1 MKRTTLLVSALATAV
16 FATGALAKVPEAQV
30 NRLGQDLTP
39 MGSEKAGDGD
49 IPAWTGGLATVP
61 SNVSYKPGDKLANPF
76 ASDPIKYTITG
87 GNADQYDDVLTPGYK
102 ALLKAYPS
110 YKMNVYES
118 RRTCAFPDKFYQANK
133 RNAAVGELVGGGA
146 GVSEAIFGSPFPIA
160 NNALEMIWNHTLRYR
175 SFKTVRQFAA
185 APVTRGGDYTLQIV
199 QDEAILQWSD
209 PSAGRA
215 EDLNN
220 VSIYYIAN
228 TIAPARAAGNVI
240 LVYEALNAQTQ
251 PRQAWQYSPGTRRV
265 RRAPNI
271 AYDNPGTNSDGLSTS
286 DAFDGYNGAPDRY
299 DWTVIGN
306 NTRLI
311 SANAYVAESTPYKE
325 FLSPLH
331 LNQDKVRYEM
341 RRVWEFEAKL
351 KASTRHVYSRR
362 VYHNDE
368 DAWQMASVEL
378 YDGRGQLWRVQEMQQ
393 IQRYN
398 VPLCGSAGE
407 IVYDLQAG
415 RYLALA
421 MQNEEPAVN
430 YFADELDTNRYT
442 PNAIRQLGVR

>member
-1 MKRTTLLVSALATAV
+1 MKRTTFLVSALAISAI
-16 FATGALAKVPEAQV
+16 ATSALAKVPEAQV

-39 MGSEKAGDGD
+39 MGSEKAGEGD
-49 IPAWTGGLATVP
+49 IPAWTGGLQTVP
-61 SNVSYKPGDKLANPF
+61 SNVSYQPGDKLANPF
-76 ASDPIKYTITG
+76 ESDPIKYTITAQNMG
-87 GNADQYDDVLTPGYK
+87 QYEALLTPGYK
-102 ALLKAYPS
+102 AMLQTYPS
-110 YKMNVYES
+110 YKMNVYET
-118 RRTCAFPDKFYQANK
+118 RRTCAFPDRYYEATK
-133 RNAAVGELVGGGA
+133 RNAQVGELVGGGS
-146 GVSEAIFGSPFPIA
+146 GVSEAIFGTPFPIA

-175 SFKTVRQFAA
+175 AFKVVRQFAA

-199 QDEAILQWSD
+199 QDEAILAWSD
-209 PSAGRA
+209 PSKQRA

-220 VSIYYIAN
+220 ISIYYIAN

-240 LVYEALNAQTQ
+240 LVYEALNAQAQ

-299 DWTVIGN
+299 DWTVLGKN
-306 NTRLI
+306 VRLV
-311 SANAYVAESTPYKE
+311 SANAYDGESAPYRDY
-325 FLSPLH
+325 LQAMH
-331 LNQDKVRYEM
+331 LNQDKVRYEA

-351 KASTRHVYSRR
+351 RPNTRHVYSRR

-368 DAWQMASVEL
+368 DAWQIATAEL
-378 YDGRGQLWRVQEMQQ
+378 YDGRGQLWRMQELHQ

-415 RYLALA
+415 RYLALS
-421 MQNEEPAVN
+421 MQNEEPPVN
-430 YFADELDTNRYT
+430 YFADELDPSRYT
-442 PNAIRQLGVR
+442 PNSIRQLGVR

>member
-1 MKRTTLLVSALATAV
+1 MKRTTFLVSALAISAI
-16 FATGALAKVPEAQV
+16 ATSALAKVPEAQV

-39 MGSEKAGDGD
+39 MGSEKAGEGD
-49 IPAWTGGLATVP
+49 IPAWTGGLQTVP
-61 SNVSYKPGDKLANPF
+61 SNVSYQPGDKLANPF
-76 ASDPIKYTITG
+76 ESDPIKYTITAQNMG
-87 GNADQYDDVLTPGYK
+87 QYEALLTPGYK
-102 ALLKAYPS
+102 AMLQTYPS
-110 YKMNVYES
+110 YKMNVYET
-118 RRTCAFPDKFYQANK
+118 RRTCAFPDRYYEATK
-133 RNAAVGELVGGGA
+133 RNAQVGELVGGGS
-146 GVSEAIFGSPFPIA
+146 GVSEAIFGTPFPIA

-175 SFKTVRQFAA
+175 AFKVVRQFAA

-199 QDEAILQWSD
+199 QDEAILAWSD
-209 PSAGRA
+209 PSKQRA

-220 VSIYYIAN
+220 ISIYYIAN

-240 LVYEALNAQTQ
+240 LVYEALNAQAQ

-299 DWTVIGN
+299 DWTVLGKN
-306 NTRLI
+306 VRLV
-311 SANAYVAESTPYKE
+311 SANAYEGESTPYRDY
-325 FLSPLH
+325 LQPAH
-331 LNQDKVRYEM
+331 INQDKVRYEA

-351 KASTRHVYSRR
+351 RPNTRHVYARR
-362 VYHNDE
+362 VYHNEE
-368 DAWQMASVEL
+368 DAWQISSAEL
-378 YDGRGQLWRVQEMQQ
+378 YDGRGQLWRMQELHQ

-421 MQNEEPAVN
+421 LQNEEPPVN
-430 YFADELDTNRYT
+430 YFADELDPSRYT
-442 PNAIRQLGVR
+442 PNSIRQLGVR

>member
-1 MKRTTLLVSALATAV
+1 MKRTTFLVSALAISAI
-16 FATGALAKVPEAQV
+16 ATSALAKVPEAQV

-39 MGSEKAGDGD
+39 MGSEKAGEGD
-49 IPAWTGGLATVP
+49 IPAWTGGLQTVP
-61 SNVSYKPGDKLANPF
+61 SNVSYQPGDKLANPF
-76 ASDPIKYTITG
+76 ESDPIKYTITAQNMG
-87 GNADQYDDVLTPGYK
+87 QYEALLTPGYK
-102 ALLKAYPS
+102 AMLQTYPS
-110 YKMNVYES
+110 YKMNVYET
-118 RRTCAFPDKFYQANK
+118 RRTCAFPDRYYEATK
-133 RNAAVGELVGGGA
+133 RNAQVGELVGGGS
-146 GVSEAIFGSPFPIA
+146 GVSEAIFGTPFPIA

-175 SFKTVRQFAA
+175 AFKVVRQFAA

-199 QDEAILQWSD
+199 QDEAILAWSD

-220 VSIYYIAN
+220 ISIYYIAN

-240 LVYEALNAQTQ
+240 LVYEALNAQAQ

-299 DWTVIGN
+299 DWTVLGKN
-306 NTRLI
+306 VRLI
-311 SANAYVAESTPYKE
+311 SANAYVGESTPYRDYIQAM
-325 FLSPLH
+325 H
-331 LNQDKVRYEM
+331 LNQDKVRYEA

-351 KASTRHVYSRR
+351 RPNTRHVYSRR

-368 DAWQMASVEL
+368 DAWQIATAEL
-378 YDGRGQLWRVQEMQQ
+378 YDGRGQLWRVQELHQ

-415 RYLALA
+415 RYLALS
-421 MQNEEPAVN
+421 MQNEEPPVN
-430 YFADELDTNRYT
+430 YFADELDPSRYT
-442 PNAIRQLGVR
+442 PNSIRQLGVR

>member
-1 MKRTTLLVSALATAV
+1 MKRTTFLVSALAISAI
-16 FATGALAKVPEAQV
+16 ATSALAKVPEAQV

-39 MGSEKAGDGD
+39 MGSEKAGEGD
-49 IPAWTGGLATVP
+49 IPAWTGGLQTVP

-76 ASDPIKYTITG
+76 AGDPIKFTVTAQNMG
-87 GNADQYDDVLTPGYK
+87 QYDDLLTPGYK
-102 ALLKAYPS
+102 AMLQTYPS
-110 YKMNVYES
+110 YKMNVYET
-118 RRTCAFPDKFYQANK
+118 RRSCAFPDRYYEATK
-133 RNAAVGELVGGGA
+133 RNAQVGELVGGGA
-146 GVSEAIFGSPFPIA
+146 GVSEAIFGTPFPIA

-175 SFKTVRQFAA
+175 SFKAVRQFAA

-199 QDEAILQWSD
+199 QDEAILTWSD
-209 PSAGRA
+209 PSKQRA

-220 VSIYYIAN
+220 ISIYYIAN

-240 LVYEALNAQTQ
+240 LVYEALNAQVQ

-299 DWTVIGN
+299 DWTVLGKN
-306 NTRLI
+306 VRLV
-311 SANAYVAESTPYKE
+311 SANAYEGESTPYRE
-325 FLSPLH
+325 YLQAAH
-331 LNQDKVRYEM
+331 INQDKVRYEK

-351 KASTRHVYSRR
+351 RPNTRHVYSRR
-362 VYHNDE
+362 VYHNEE
-368 DAWQMASVEL
+368 DAWQISAAEL
-378 YDGRGQLWRVQEMQQ
+378 YDGRGQLWRMQELHQ

-415 RYLALA
+415 RYLALSL
-421 MQNEEPAVN
+421 QNEEPPVN
-430 YFADELDTNRYT
+430 YFADELDPSRYT
-442 PNAIRQLGVR
+442 PNSIRQLGVR

>member
-1 MKRTTLLVSALATAV
+1 MKRTTFLVSALAISAI
-16 FATGALAKVPEAQV
+16 ATSALAKVPEAQV

-39 MGSEKAGDGD
+39 MGSEKAGEGD
-49 IPAWTGGLATVP
+49 IPAWTGGLQTVP
-61 SNVSYKPGDKLANPF
+61 SNVSYQPGDKLANPF
-76 ASDPIKYTITG
+76 ESDPIKYTITAQNMG
-87 GNADQYDDVLTPGYK
+87 QYEALLTPGYK
-102 ALLKAYPS
+102 AMLQTYPS
-110 YKMNVYES
+110 YKMNVYET
-118 RRTCAFPDKFYQANK
+118 RRTCAFPDRYYEATK
-133 RNAAVGELVGGGA
+133 RNAQVGELVGGGS
-146 GVSEAIFGSPFPIA
+146 GVSEAIFGTPFPIA

-175 SFKTVRQFAA
+175 AFKVVRQFAA

-199 QDEAILQWSD
+199 QDEAILAWSD
-209 PSAGRA
+209 PSKQRA

-220 VSIYYIAN
+220 ISIYYIAN

-240 LVYEALNAQTQ
+240 LVYEALNAQAQ

-299 DWTVIGN
+299 DWTVLGKN
-306 NTRLI
+306 VRLV
-311 SANAYVAESTPYKE
+311 SANAYDGESAPYRDY
-325 FLSPLH
+325 LQAMH
-331 LNQDKVRYEM
+331 LNQDKVRYEA

-351 KASTRHVYSRR
+351 RPNTRHVYARR
-362 VYHNDE
+362 VYHNEE
-368 DAWQMASVEL
+368 DAWQISSAEL
-378 YDGRGQLWRVQEMQQ
+378 YDGRGQLWRMQELHQ

-421 MQNEEPAVN
+421 LQNEEPPVN
-430 YFADELDTNRYT
+430 YFADELDPSRYT
-442 PNAIRQLGVR
+442 PNSIRQLGVR